1 MRIAVFSATSLI
13 AQCCVAKWAESGS
26 HEFLLIGRSRSRLN
40 AVRDDFVVRFPSS
53 KFEVIEMDFDSVD
66 SIEAVGKAVMSSRTD
81 IALIAQGS
89 LTKQSEV
96 ASDLVH
102 LKQQLELNAVSV
114 GLLLEQFVGLF
125 EKQGSGRIG
134 VIGSVAGDRQRS
146 SLYTYGAAKAF
157 IEHYVKGLQH
167 RLYKSAVSVCLI
179 KPGPIATPM
188 TAGLTWPV
196 ASPEKT
202 ASTIV
207 TGMAKKRRVI
217 YVPRIWRVVMFVVRS
232 IPFGIF
238 KYIGH

>member
-26 HEFLLIGRSRSRLN
+26 HEFLLIGRSRSRLD
-40 AVRDDFVVRFPSS
+40 AVRDDMVVRFPSS
-53 KFEVIEMDFDSVD
+53 TFEVIEMDFDSVE
-66 SIEAVGKAVMSSRTD
+66 SIEAVGKVVMSSRTD

-89 LTKQSEV
+89 LTQQSQV
-96 ASDLVH
+96 VSDLSH

-114 GLLLEQFVGLF
+114 GLLLEQFAGHF
-125 EKQGSGRIG
+125 EKQNHGTIG

-146 SLYTYGAAKAF
+146 SLYSYGAAKAF
-157 IEHYVKGLQH
+157 IEHYAKGLQH
-167 RLYKSAVSVCLI
+167 RLYMSPVSISLI

-202 ASTIV
+202 AATIV
-207 TGMAKKRRVI
+207 AGMANKHRVI
-217 YVPRIWRVVMFVVRS
+217 YVPRIWRLVMFVVKS